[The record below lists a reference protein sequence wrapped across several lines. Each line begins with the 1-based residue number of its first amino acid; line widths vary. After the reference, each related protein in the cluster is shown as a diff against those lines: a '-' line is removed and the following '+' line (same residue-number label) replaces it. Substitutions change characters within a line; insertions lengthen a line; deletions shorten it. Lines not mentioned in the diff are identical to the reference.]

1 MTVRLF
7 IQETWLDAAATR
19 KMGAW
24 KVSSRSRSQLEPWP
38 QVIAYR
44 VNKNGH
50 ADEHFMALSHPSIP
64 VVTFGLRWDG

>member
-7 IQETWLDAAATR
+7 IQGTWLDAAAPR

-24 KVSSRSRSQLEPWP
+24 KVSNRSRSQLEPRP
-38 QVIAYR
+38 QVTAYR

-50 ADEHFMALSHPSIP
+50 ADEHFMTLSYPYIP

>member
-7 IQETWLDAAATR
+7 IKETWLDAAAPR

-38 QVIAYR
+38 QVTAYR

>member
-7 IQETWLDAAATR
+7 IQETWLDAAAPH

-24 KVSSRSRSQLEPWP
+24 KVSSRSRSQLEPWQ
-38 QVIAYR
+38 QVTAYR

-50 ADEHFMALSHPSIP
+50 AGRHFMTLSHVSIP